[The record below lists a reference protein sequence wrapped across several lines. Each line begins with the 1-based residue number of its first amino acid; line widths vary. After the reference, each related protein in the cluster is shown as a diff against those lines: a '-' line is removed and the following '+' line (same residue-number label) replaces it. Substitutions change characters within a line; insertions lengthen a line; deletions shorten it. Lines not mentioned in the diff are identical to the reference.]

1 MQGSLRMSRSYKNNG
16 ISGYES
22 NESASMILA
31 WMTANK

>member
-1 MQGSLRMSRSYKNNG
+1 MSRSFENNG
-16 ISGYES
+16 ILDYES

>member
-16 ISGYES
+16 VLGYQS
-22 NESASMILA
+22 NESASIILA